1 MKNMQINLSRGKPVM
16 GALVLSL
23 AALVMAGCASKV
35 QYGDAQAVETVDT
48 SFGSTDLQTTAAKM
62 VDSMLTF
69 PPVLEITA
77 GKRPVLYVDKVRN
90 KTTEHVDTES
100 VTDSVVNKLL
110 RSGKFQFVDMSNIED
125 VKAQLNFQNNSGLV
139 DPRKAAQ
146 IGRRVGAEYMVY
158 GNLSSIVK
166 SNKKE
171 TDVYYKFTL
180 KMQNLETGLLVWQD
194 EKEIRKSLKRSVFG
208 L

>member
-1 MKNMQINLSRGKPVM
+1 MIMTNQINLKNNFGLIAVAM
-16 GALVLSL
+16 LSL
-23 AALVMAGCASKV
+23 IITGCASKV

-69 PPVLEITA
+69 PSVLEITQ
-77 GKRPVLYVDKVRN
+77 GKRPVLYVDSVRN
-90 KTTEHVDTES
+90 KTTEHIDTES

-110 RSGKFQFVDMSNIED
+110 RSGKFQFVDMSNIEAAR
-125 VKAQLNFQNNSGLV
+125 KQLNFQNNSGLV
-139 DPRKAAQ
+139 DPSKAAQ
-146 IGRRVGAEYMVY
+146 IGRRVGAEYMIY

-180 KMQNLETGLLVWQD
+180 KMQNLESGLLVWQD
-194 EKEIRKSLKRSVFG
+194 EKEIRKSVRRSVFG

>member
-1 MKNMQINLSRGKPVM
+1 MTNQINVSKNFG
-16 GALVLSL
+16 LVAIAIFSL
-23 AALVMAGCASKV
+23 IVTGCASRV

-48 SFGSTDLQTTAAKM
+48 SFGSTDLQTTATKM

-69 PPVLEITA
+69 PPVLEITG

-90 KTTEHVDTES
+90 KTTEHIDTES
-100 VTDSVVNKLL
+100 VTDTVVNKLL
-110 RSGKFQFVDMSNIED
+110 RSGKFQFVDMSNIEA
-125 VKAQLNFQNNSGLV
+125 VKKQLNFQNNSGLV
-139 DPRKAAQ
+139 DPSTAAQ
-146 IGRRVGAEYMVY
+146 LGRRVGAEYMIY

-180 KMQNLETGLLVWQD
+180 KMQNLQTGLLVWQD
-194 EKEIRKSLKRSVFG
+194 EKEIRKSVRRSVLG